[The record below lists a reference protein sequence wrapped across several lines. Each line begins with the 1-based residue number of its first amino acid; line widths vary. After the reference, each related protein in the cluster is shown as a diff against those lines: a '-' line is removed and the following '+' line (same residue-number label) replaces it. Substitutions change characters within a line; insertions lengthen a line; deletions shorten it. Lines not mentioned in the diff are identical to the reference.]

1 MIFSR
6 PSVFYSTFNSSF
18 RECDAIMV
26 STSYI
31 YESASLDAMKQWFSD
46 MQKKV
51 HVLGP
56 LLPPNY
62 GTETPGTEEGISN
75 DIQAFL
81 KEMLAQHGKQ
91 SVFFVSFGTIFWPLV
106 SEYIDELIEA
116 LIEKK
121 VPFILAYA
129 SLSAQLSEQQMEK
142 IKSSGLG
149 MLTTWSPQQF
159 ILNHPVLYLRF
170 YLSQSD
176 NQNTVLPGN
185 WVVRYAWRF

>member
-6 PSVFYSTFNSSF
+6 SSVFYSTFNSSF

-56 LLPPNY
+56 LLPPGY
-62 GTETPGTEEGISN
+62 GTEPQGTEEEISN

-91 SVFFVSFGTIFWPLV
+91 SAFFVRSFPSFWVPTTYSCPQVSFGTIFWPSV

-121 VPFILAYA
+121 VPFVRGSCFPYNNFMLHAHYPIRFLVMGPYLPNCR
-129 SLSAQLSEQQMEK
+129 SNRWR
-142 IKSSGLG
+142 KSSHRV
-149 MLTTWSPQQF
+149 WEC
-159 ILNHPVLYLRF
+159 
-170 YLSQSD
+170 
-176 NQNTVLPGN
+176 
-185 WVVRYAWRF
+185 